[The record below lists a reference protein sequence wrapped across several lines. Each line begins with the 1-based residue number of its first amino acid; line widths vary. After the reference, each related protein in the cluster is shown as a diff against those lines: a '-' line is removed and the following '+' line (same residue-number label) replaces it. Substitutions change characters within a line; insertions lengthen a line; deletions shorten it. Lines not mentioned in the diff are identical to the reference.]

1 MYTFLP
7 ADAPRENPNSPRIEN
22 YSILLAS
29 CAPVARLFLRAFVD
43 HRCEGRSQGYWS
55 RSRSTTDNEHETELK
70 RRRGKSKEIWTG
82 SVSATRT
89 NVDEENPAI
98 RWDGYEHERT
108 RTSSRA
114 SRASKVPTPVHLG
127 DGGVTVQTDISIQID
142 DGRSTSSGGA
152 RLLPDGSEAPEP
164 YR

>member
-7 ADAPRENPNSPRIEN
+7 ADAPRDNTNNSRIEN

-43 HRCEGRSQGYWS
+43 HRREGRSQGYWS
-55 RSRSTTDNEHETELK
+55 RSRSTTDNDHDTELK

-89 NVDEENPAI
+89 NVDEENPAL

-114 SRASKVPTPVHLG
+114 SRASKVPTPVPG
-127 DGGVTVQTDISIQID
+127 DGGVTVKTDISIQID
-142 DGRSTSSGGA
+142 DGRSVSSGGA
-152 RLLPDGSEAPEP
+152 RLLPDGSEVPES